1 MFGFG
6 MSAKD
11 RWYLTQTEI
20 MLTPLA
26 IMMETDVKSLA
37 RQLFDK
43 VKAEAIQKHGNN
55 IYSESLGDQVIAKE
69 PFLAKR
75 LAAGLTKDDIRN
87 HWNQPLLMQLLQVEV
102 LQMTAFIAIDVSR
115 QQGKDLQE
123 VARNRRRT
131 NPEWGDTDAWNATL
145 PVNECF
151 TKDDADIFMEFYIRV
166 GRWQEKTPQ
175 AEQKEMLSKY
185 TSFNAMIRDLVRQG
199 KL

>member
-1 MFGFG
+1 
-6 MSAKD
+6 
-11 RWYLTQTEI
+11 

-102 LQMTAFIAIDVSR
+102 LQMTAFITIDVAR
-115 QQGKDLQE
+115 EQGKDLQE
-123 VARNRRRT
+123 AARNRRRT
-131 NPEWGDTDAWNATL
+131 NPEWGDPDAWNATL
-145 PVNECF
+145 SVNECF
-151 TKDDADIFMEFYIRV
+151 TNYDADIFMEFYIRV

-175 AEQKEMLSKY
+175 AEQKEMRGCKKFCVNRHFAGNCYFQKWNNHDY
-185 TSFNAMIRDLVRQG
+185 TKSITQRFN
-199 KL
+199 